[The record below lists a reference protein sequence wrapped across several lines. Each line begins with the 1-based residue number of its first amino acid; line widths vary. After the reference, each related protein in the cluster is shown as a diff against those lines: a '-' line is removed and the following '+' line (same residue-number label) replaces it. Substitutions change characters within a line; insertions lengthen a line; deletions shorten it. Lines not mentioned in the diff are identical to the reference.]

1 MQRRKKWI
9 TICITGILIFTV
21 YNCNQNNIKELQA
34 SNIKEQND
42 LITVTETDSEK
53 AQEKKTEIDKNEVVK
68 MNMVK
73 LFESVANQ
81 NVTGEGYICWDKW
94 KDLKN
99 NGLVSGNIYIPFIDD
114 AVYTSMKLP
123 SEVQTFMKYR
133 TNPAIMSYRPSGY
146 NRAVGIGAVYQ
157 STGTVLPDEF
167 NVCIGRFMVFVLKD
181 SQDAEWEILDAH
193 EPLDMIEYFQLRR
206 LPWTE
211 VDYYRPIQKAVF
223 HDDYVEFNLTKEDLD
238 NGVLHFYGTKQPCI
252 SDDVIGFVTIYDV
265 WSDTEGID
273 GKLACEI
280 GVDQWNSNGECN
292 QAYFGRNYAIMNEHR
307 LMIGHNI
314 PDAVYEELVTKGKS
328 PSICIDM
335 FLSYNKEDK

>member
-1 MQRRKKWI
+1 MLRFKKWFA
-9 TICITGILIFTV
+9 ICTAGILIFAV
-21 YNCNQNNIKELQA
+21 CDYSQNDIKESQA
-34 SNIKEQND
+34 SNMETQNS
-42 LITVTETDSEK
+42 LQETVEENSEK
-53 AQEKKTEIDKNEVVK
+53 LQEKKTIINKNEVIK
-68 MNMVK
+68 MNMVN
-73 LFESVANQ
+73 LFESIANQ
-81 NVTGEGYICWDKW
+81 NVVGEGYICWEKW

-99 NGLVSGNIYIPFIDD
+99 NGLISGNIYVPLIDD
-114 AVYTSMKLP
+114 VVYTSMKLP

-167 NVCIGRFMVFVLKD
+167 NVCLGRFMVFVLKD
-181 SQDAEWEILDAH
+181 SENAQWEILDVH

-211 VDYYRPIQKAVF
+211 VDYYRPTEKTVF
-223 HDDYVEFNLTKEDLD
+223 HDDYVEFKLTKEDLD
-238 NGVLHFYGTKQPCI
+238 NGVLHFYGMKQPCI
-252 SDDVIGFVTIYDV
+252 SDDVIGFVTIFDV

-280 GVDQWNSNGECN
+280 GVDQWNSNGECK

-307 LMIGHNI
+307 LMIGHNM
-314 PDAVYEELVTKGKS
+314 PDAVYEELVAEGKS
-328 PSICIDM
+328 PSICVDM
-335 FLSYNKEDK
+335 FLNYTKDN